1 MKISSSISYPY
12 PVWGWKDDYNIEIDD
27 KDISITEIS
36 DKDNFIYELE
46 LKANNSDIAKLI
58 ENEEAI
64 YACIVN
70 CSETYYHN
78 CTVSK
83 LPKFVV
89 SIPRCEVNG
98 LVKVQWMI
106 ISTKDIIDFKSDKL
120 NEDYQGKASFPLGAM
135 IGYITSFEINASL
148 SDNLLSL
155 DDIVKVV
162 KNTDSD
168 EIEYCYN
175 APIILIKLP
184 EKLLQIFN
192 DYGSKGPYPAAM
204 HSTIVYQALLRAVA
218 QIHAPIDENYQWV
231 NIIRQCIDLIIDDL
245 DIPSIDD
252 IREIGYS
259 IEDCIQIVDKILK
272 EPFKRLLIDIE
283 TEEVRPD

>member
-12 PVWGWKDDYNIEIDD
+12 PVWGWKDDYKIEINEE
-27 KDISITEIS
+27 DICINEIS

-46 LKANNSDIAKLI
+46 IKAHNSDIARLI
-58 ENEEAI
+58 ENDEAT
-64 YACIVN
+64 YACVVD

-78 CTVSK
+78 YTKSK
-83 LPKFVV
+83 LPKFVI

-98 LVKVQWMI
+98 LVRVQWMI
-106 ISTKDIIDFKSDKL
+106 ISTQDILDFESEKL

-135 IGYITSFEINASL
+135 IGYITSFEINANL

-168 EIEYCYN
+168 EIEYVYSG
-175 APIILIKLP
+175 PIILIKLP

-204 HSTIVYQALLRAVA
+204 HSTIVFQALLKAVA
-218 QIHAPIDENYQWV
+218 KIHDDDDSKQWV
-231 NIIRQCIDLIIDDL
+231 NIIKQCIDLIADD
-245 DIPSIDD
+245 DIPSTDEVDD
-252 IREIGYS
+252 NGYS
-259 IEDCIQIVDKILK
+259 LEQCIKIVEKILK
-272 EPFKRLLIDIE
+272 DPFKRLLTDIE
-283 TEEVRPD
+283 IEEGAS